1 MLLPEMCLFAFFFH
15 DVATD
20 LQSIVIDIAESEIT
34 VMFSCYFQILSFL
47 FGLTLYF
54 TENALYLSYRDQ
66 SGRDTNVSMRRHFC
80 CVIIKI
86 GAGI

>member
-1 MLLPEMCLFAFFFH
+1 
-15 DVATD
+15 VATD
-20 LQSIVIDIAESEIT
+20 LQWIIIDISESEIT
-34 VMFSCYFQILSFL
+34 VMFSCYFRILSFF

-54 TENALYLSYRDQ
+54 TENAVYLSYKDQ
-66 SGRDTNVSMRRHFC
+66 SRRDTNVSMKRNFS